1 MLLTDRRPRIHARE
15 VILKLEE
22 SSSAHIRL
30 DGIMNRNEILSSLK
44 QNPEVSVLIVG
55 AGINGIGA
63 FRDLALNG
71 VDVLLVDRADF
82 CSGASAASSH
92 RAHGGI
98 RYLENGEF
106 RLVREAVQER
116 NRLIQNAP
124 HLVKPLPTTV
134 PMFKVFSGL
143 LDAPL
148 KFMRWL
154 DKPSER
160 GSIVIKIGLIYYDA
174 FTGRS
179 AQRIMPR
186 HQFQNRKASL
196 AHWNKLNPKIIHTAT
211 YYDGAILQPERLALE
226 LILDAE
232 TDNPNARA
240 VNYMSLVGGNHD
252 TLLLRDELTD
262 TVYDVKPRLV
272 INAAG
277 PWIDFANRILGLSTH
292 FIGGTKGSHLVL
304 DHPEL
309 RKAIGD
315 HEFFFEN
322 KDGRIVLIFPLF
334 DRVLVG
340 TSDIEIENPDEAN
353 CTEEEVD
360 YFLEMI
366 ARVFPTIKVARENIV
381 YRFSG
386 VRPLAA
392 SHEKNTSQ
400 ITRGH
405 EIQAVSGDWTGL
417 SFPVYSLV
425 GGRWISFRAF
435 SEQATDKVLGFLG
448 KTRQKD
454 TRALPI
460 GGGRGYPATPEEI
473 KRKVD
478 GIAAWTALPVERVQ
492 VLFERYGTRVEQVAT
507 FISRGSDMPLK
518 SLPSYSRR
526 EIGFIAQYEKVIH
539 LDDFLLRRS
548 MLAMLGRLTREAV
561 AEICEALGESLNW
574 EGERK
579 KDEAARSLELLEGRH
594 GVRF

>member
-1 MLLTDRRPRIHARE
+1 
-15 VILKLEE
+15 
-22 SSSAHIRL
+22 
-30 DGIMNRNEILSSLK
+30 MNRNEILNDLK
-44 QNPEVSVLIVG
+44 QKPDVSVLVVG
-55 AGINGIGA
+55 AGINGIGT

-92 RAHGGI
+92 MAHGGI

-116 NRLIQNAP
+116 NRMIQNAP

-134 PMFKVFSGL
+134 PMFKIFSGL
-143 LDAPL
+143 LNAPL
-148 KFMRWL
+148 KFLRWL

-160 GSIVIKIGLIYYDA
+160 GSVVIKIGLMFYDA
-174 FTGRS
+174 FTGK
-179 AQRIMPR
+179 QRTVPR
-186 HQFQNRKASL
+186 HQFQGRKASL
-196 AHWNKLNPKIIHTAT
+196 ARWDKLSPKIINTAT
-211 YYDGAILQPERLALE
+211 YYDGAILQPERLGIE

-232 TDNPNARA
+232 ADNPNARA
-240 VNYMSLVGGNHD
+240 INYMSLAGGGGN
-252 TLLLRDELTD
+252 TLLLRDELTE
-262 TVYDVKPRLV
+262 TVYEVKPRLV

-277 PWIDFANRILGLSTH
+277 PWIDFANRSLGVSTH

-315 HEFFFEN
+315 NEFFFEN

-360 YFLEMI
+360 YFIEMI
-366 ARVFPTIKVARENIV
+366 GRVFPAIKITRENIV

-392 SHEKNTSQ
+392 SKAKTTGQ
-400 ITRGH
+400 ITRDH
-405 EIQAVSGDWTGL
+405 EIQVVGGDWTGL

-425 GGRWISFRAF
+425 GGKWTSFRAF
-435 SEQATDKVLGFLG
+435 SEQVTDKALEFLG
-448 KTRQKD
+448 KARQKD
-454 TRALPI
+454 TRTLPI
-460 GGGRGYPATPEEI
+460 GGGRGYPSTPEEI
-473 KRKVD
+473 KRKID
-478 GIAAWTALPVERVQ
+478 GIAAWTGLTAERVE
-492 VLFERYGTRVEQVAT
+492 VLFERYGTRAEQIAS
-507 FISRGSDMPLK
+507 FISRAQDMPLK
-518 SLPSYSRR
+518 WLPSYSRR
-526 EIGFIAQYEKVIH
+526 EIGFIAQYENVIH

-548 MLAMLGRLTREAV
+548 MLAMLGYLTREALNEV
-561 AEICEALGESLNW
+561 ADVLAESLDW
-574 EGERK
+574 GGERK
-579 KDEAARSLELLEGRH
+579 GEEVALSLKLLEEHH
-594 GVRF
+594 GVRI